1 MKNNKIRDIS
11 KLTEENHII
20 SRENMITS
28 KDSEKALDEI
38 HYLFTIKTLSKLGT
52 VGRFLKLM
60 EGI

>member
-1 MKNNKIRDIS
+1 M
-11 KLTEENHII
+11 EENHII

-28 KDSEKALDEI
+28 KDSEKVLDEI